1 MEREMKAQYKNYSIE
16 AKGYV
21 TDWKWN
27 LLPAIELS
35 WDNVFFCAQFSFLCF
50 NCFIDFTNET
60 KLSEWS
66 ARFDQE
72 SKQAYEDAESEE
84 KAD

>member
-1 MEREMKAQYKNYSIE
+1 MKAEYKNYSIE
-16 AKGYV
+16 AKAYV

-50 NCFIDFTNET
+50 NT
-60 KLSEWS
+60 L
-66 ARFDQE
+66 
-72 SKQAYEDAESEE
+72 
-84 KAD
+84 

>member
-1 MEREMKAQYKNYSIE
+1 MIAEYKNYSIE
-16 AKGYV
+16 AKAYI

-27 LLPAIELS
+27 LFPAIELS

-50 NCFIDFTNET
+50 NCFIDFTNKT

-66 ARFDQE
+66 SKFD
-72 SKQAYEDAESEE
+72 AGHDVNEDEI
-84 KAD
+84 

>member
-1 MEREMKAQYKNYSIE
+1 MKAQYKNYSIE
-16 AKGYV
+16 SKAYV

-27 LLPAIELS
+27 LLPAIEVS

-50 NCFIDFTNET
+50 NLFIDFTNET

-66 ARFDQE
+66 AKFDSE
-72 SKQAYEDAESEE
+72 SFSNAEDARAEE